1 MSRSERLLDLLQLLR
16 GYRRPVSGATLADA
30 LDVSLRTLYRDI
42 ASLQAQGAEIEGEA
56 GVGYVLKPGFLLP
69 PLMFSE
75 DEIEALVLG
84 MRYAQ
89 RRGDTRLAAAASSA
103 LAKVGSVL
111 PVDLRDTLDTSALY
125 AVLNEKQPDESID
138 LAGLREAIRRERELE
153 IEYRTGEGVS
163 SRRVIWPFLLGFFD
177 RVRVTVA
184 WCTLREDFRAFR
196 TDRIL
201 SMAETGRRYPRRR
214 QAMLARWREKEGIPI

>member
-42 ASLQAQGAEIEGEA
+42 ASLQAQGAEIEGEP

-84 MRYAQ
+84 MRYAA
-89 RRGDTRLAAAASSA
+89 RRGDARLGAAASSA

-111 PVDLRDTLDTSALY
+111 PADLRETLDASTLFAIPN
-125 AVLNEKQPDESID
+125 VRQPDETID
-138 LAGLREAIRRERELE
+138 PACLRDAIRRERELE

-163 SRRVIWPFLLGFFD
+163 SRRIIWPFMLGFFD
-177 RVRVTVA
+177 HVRVTVA
-184 WCTLREDFRAFR
+184 WCALRQDFRAFR

-201 SMAETGRRYPRRR
+201 SMSETGRRYPRRR
-214 QAMLARWREKEGIPI
+214 QEMLAKWREKEGIPT